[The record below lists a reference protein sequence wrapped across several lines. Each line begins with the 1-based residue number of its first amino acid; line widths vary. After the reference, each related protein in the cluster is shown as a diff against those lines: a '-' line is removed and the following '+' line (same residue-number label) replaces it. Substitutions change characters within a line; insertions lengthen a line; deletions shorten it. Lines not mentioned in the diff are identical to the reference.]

1 MATGIPDKGRQ
12 VEACK
17 KETLED
23 AVEYLLEEYDLKGA
37 NPYTMQGG
45 KYTLVQLVSW
55 LKKHKWLKDKSER
68 RSKDIL
74 RNVLN
79 KMMSIIRVGSTRKAM
94 YAFDSEGRASLA
106 RANLDKVL
114 DALLE
119 EGGEANWS
127 YLQEL
132 VKVDKLEGMTHLEF
146 NSAVNYLVDN
156 EVVEK
161 KGKRAEREADEE
173 GVPVIR
179 EDSRKVVCTTKAW
192 GWEPGIVAHSED
204 TDSDLFTE
212 TGVALGSDEGWN
224 TSDSL
229 EIVIGGSTKKTH
241 SIVLTER
248 TSRVLEELDG
258 MLNSLPDTDW
268 MKPANINRSTII
280 EVALWTLYRNLNI
293 KEGEDN
299 EPKGDAAMEDR
310 LEWLIA
316 NKDQLDWLIAN
327 IIEQVRES

>member
-94 YAFDSEGRASLA
+94 YAFDSKGGGSEA
-106 RANLDKVL
+106 REHLNTVL
-114 DALLE
+114 RALLE
-119 EGGEANWS
+119 EGGKAKWN
-127 YLQEL
+127 YLQKL
-132 VKVDKLEGMTHLEF
+132 VKVDKIEGITHLEF

-156 EVVEK
+156 GVVEK
-161 KGKRAEREADEE
+161 RGSRPEREDD
-173 GVPVIR
+173 GDGSKLGDDTR
-179 EDSRKVVCTTKAW
+179 EVACTAKAW
-192 GWEPGIVAHSED
+192 GWETGPVAYSD
-204 TDSDLFTE
+204 DKDSDLYIDGIVE
-212 TGVALGSDEGWN
+212 VQDGWK
-224 TSDSL
+224 TRDYR
-229 EIVIGGSTKKTH
+229 EIVVGGSTKKTH

-248 TSRVLEELDG
+248 TSTVLDELG
-258 MLNSLPDTDW
+258 EMLNSLPDTDN